1 MIDLV
6 RTLVD
11 DAGLP
16 LYEVI
21 TMATDNPAR
30 AIGLETKARV
40 AVGAEADLVVLSSEL
55 EVLRTFAGGKEIF
68 SH

>member
-1 MIDLV
+1 
-6 RTLVD
+6 VD

-16 LYEVI
+16 LYEAI

-30 AIGLETKARV
+30 AIGLGTKARV